1 MTEGTGF
8 PRRLRRAWNSPWHL
22 LGAAAAACALYGCMG
37 GTGTDTENG
46 VYVSAQ
52 VVDSSGEPVANVDV
66 SILDLSARIDSTQ
79 SSPLYQDAM
88 LTTDDSG
95 RVNFFL
101 KKNGAYMAAGK
112 RGDSVLF
119 IDTLKTKVPTGTPQN
134 PGGLGNPTFLVET
147 PIAAKGKVRMN
158 SGLQIDTGRV
168 MLRGT
173 KLISGL
179 KDSGSYDLGWLP
191 PGAQKTAVT
200 IVYQGRKREARFVKV
215 SAKGNQVTVH
225 ASTLA
230 GPCLSDSTGPVVAAR
245 VHSGS
250 LSTKA
255 DVARIAGKSCAYR
268 VGALVRVIE
277 VDSTGAFVRTRGDF
291 VIPSADAP
299 KIWEGVATG
308 GLGKLSAAG
317 IASADVDSSAVPTAC
332 IEPEKTSNDGLNGR
346 ATLRLSN
353 RDIVV
358 DDFKSGKGCLQ

>member
-1 MTEGTGF
+1 MNEGIGF
-8 PRRLRRAWNSPWHL
+8 LRQLRRTWNSPWHL
-22 LGAAAAACALYGCMG
+22 LGVAATACALYGCMG

-79 SSPLYQDAM
+79 SSPLYQDVM

-101 KKNGAYMAAGK
+101 KKNGSYMAAGK

-119 IDTLKTKVPTGTPQN
+119 IDTLKTKVPSGTPHS

-147 PIAAKGKVRMN
+147 PVAAKGKVRMA
-158 SGLQIDTGRV
+158 SGLQVDTGRV
-168 MLRGT
+168 ILRGT
-173 KLISGL
+173 KLMSSL
-179 KDSGSYDLGWLP
+179 KDSGTYDLGWLP

-200 IVYQGRKREARFVKV
+200 IVYEGRKREARYVKV
-215 SAKGNQVTVH
+215 SAKGNEVTVH
-225 ASTLA
+225 ASNLA
-230 GPCLSDSTGPVVAAR
+230 GPCLADSTGPVTKAR
-245 VHSGS
+245 VHIGS

-255 DVARIAGKSCAYR
+255 DVARIAGKSCAYK
-268 VGALVRVIE
+268 VGALVRVIQ
-277 VDSTGAFVRTRGDF
+277 VDTSGAVLRTLGDF
-291 VIPSADAP
+291 VIPSAEAP
-299 KIWEGVATG
+299 KIWEGVAG
-308 GLGKLSAAG
+308 AGLGKLSATG
-317 IASADVDSSAVPTAC
+317 VASADVDSSAVPTAC
-332 IEPEKTSNDGLNGR
+332 IEPEKTNNDGLTGR
-346 ATLRLSN
+346 ATLRLLN